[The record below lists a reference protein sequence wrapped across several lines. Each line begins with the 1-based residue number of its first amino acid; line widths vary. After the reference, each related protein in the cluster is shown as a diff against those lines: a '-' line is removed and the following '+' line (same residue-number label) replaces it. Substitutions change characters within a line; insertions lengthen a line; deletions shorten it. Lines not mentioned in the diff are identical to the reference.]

1 MRKLLVG
8 GEKEMRR
15 WNGGKEREKVG
26 DRKLEGL
33 FLEGLFAEYGK
44 ERDVRRE
51 DIWEVERCKRGGI

>member
-1 MRKLLVG
+1 
-8 GEKEMRR
+8 MRR
-15 WNGGKEREKVG
+15 WHGGKESEKVG